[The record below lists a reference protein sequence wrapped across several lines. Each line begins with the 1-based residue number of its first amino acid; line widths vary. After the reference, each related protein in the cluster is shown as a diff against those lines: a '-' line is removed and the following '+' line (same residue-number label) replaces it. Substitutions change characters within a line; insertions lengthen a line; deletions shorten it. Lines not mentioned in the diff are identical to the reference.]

1 MTISKAKSAPHSTKD
16 DTTAAVDE
24 FMLSLQSPKHEL
36 VQALREVILKV
47 DNTVAEG
54 IKWNAPS
61 FRTSEYFATT
71 NLRVK
76 QGIGVILHLGAKVRE
91 LPEGE
96 IAIKDPL
103 GMLKW
108 LAKDRAAI
116 EFTDL
121 ASFRSAKSAF
131 QAILKQWLLHV

>member
-1 MTISKAKSAPHSTKD
+1 MPTSKSKPPPQSTKD

-24 FMLSLQSPKHEL
+24 FMLSLQSPKLEL
-36 VQALREVILKV
+36 VQALREAILEIDK
-47 DNTVAEG
+47 TVAEG
-54 IKWNAPS
+54 IKWKAPS

-91 LPEGE
+91 LPEGQ
-96 IAIKDPL
+96 IAIKDPQ

-108 LAKDRAAI
+108 LAKDRAAV
-116 EFTDL
+116 EFKDL
-121 ASFRSAKSAF
+121 ASFRSAKSPF
-131 QAILKQWLLHV
+131 QAILKQWLSYV